1 MLRRGEPGGGAL
13 QGVGFADTIDQDLPH
28 KPGGDVVEMGAVGT
42 IGLILGDEAEEG
54 FVDEFGGAP
63 FGGGEARR
71 RSGSDYYPL
80 GE

>member
-28 KPGGDVVEMGAVGT
+28 KPGGDVVEMGAVGP
-42 IGLILGDEAEEG
+42 IERILEEG

-63 FGGGEARR
+63 FGGG
-71 RSGSDYYPL
+71 
-80 GE
+80 